1 MTPLTQIIAT
11 EVAKETFPSALA
23 MADHLKQHHGDVVEA
38 IILYGSC
45 LRQRMDNELLM
56 DFYVIAS
63 GYRKIHKNNL
73 SALMNWLLP
82 PNVYY
87 HEIPFENRIVRAK
100 VAIISLNQFIGGNT
114 PKSFSPLFWARFS
127 QPTAILYVRNNSI
140 RRRIISSFATAVTT
154 LLNKTKPLLRNQSSW
169 REYWVRAFTET
180 YRSELRPEN
189 PDRPAS
195 LVDATFSRYK
205 RVAEAALISDTSVL
219 TEPDGNLTISVS
231 ETTRHISL
239 VAWTFRRAQGKV
251 LNFLRL
257 IKAGFTFSGG
267 LDYLAWKIER
277 HSGVKVTI
285 TDAQRANPI
294 WSGLRL
300 YLKTKKRGAFQ

>member
-11 EVAKETFPSALA
+11 EVDRESFPSALA
-23 MADHLKQHHGDVVEA
+23 MANHLKQHHGDAVEA
-38 IILYGSC
+38 IIFYGSC
-45 LRQRMDNELLM
+45 LRQRKDNDLLM
-56 DFYVIAS
+56 DFYVIVSA
-63 GYRKIHKNNL
+63 YQEIHKNNL

-87 HEIPFENRIVRAK
+87 HELPFENRIIRAK
-100 VAIISLNQFIGGNT
+100 VAVISLSQFVGGNT

-127 QPTAILYVRNNSI
+127 QPTAILYTRSSNT
-140 RRRIISSFATAVTT
+140 RRHIISSLADAVRT
-154 LLNKTKPLLRNQSSW
+154 LLDKTKPLLKRHASW
-169 REYWVRAFTET
+169 RGYWIRAFTET
-180 YRSELRPEN
+180 YRSELRPEA

-195 LVDATFSRYK
+195 LVDADFARYK
-205 RVAEAALISDTSVL
+205 TVAEAALIGDSSVI
-219 TEPDGNLTISVS
+219 TDSDGNLTICVS
-231 ETTRHISL
+231 ESTRRASL
-239 VAWTFRRAQGKV
+239 IAWAFRRLQGKI

-267 LDYLAWKIER
+267 LDYLVWKIER

-294 WSGLRL
+294 RSGLRL
-300 YLKTKKRGAFQ
+300 YLKTRKRGAFH